1 MSVYAKQNVVLYT
14 GDAADRALIQQH
26 ELRFAS
32 DPKASKR
39 AKFNVL
45 LVRYRLHAVFICG
58 LCKSLSMSH
67 LSALSSLYA
76 NTHGM
81 PYLYVHSMA

>member
-1 MSVYAKQNVVLYT
+1 MLYT

-26 ELRFAS
+26 ELRFAG

-45 LVRYRLHAVFICG
+45 LVLFLLHAVLVCG
-58 LCKSLSMSH
+58 LGNSLLLPH
-67 LSALSSLYA
+67 LSALSSFPCQRPWDA
-76 NTHGM
+76 QRSRRSVTQQ
-81 PYLYVHSMA
+81 AKCW